1 MDQGRSPDT
10 TWVFE
15 RFISFQIKVIL
26 DDQPLQVREGC
37 LPEWL
42 RSKKRCT
49 LLTHLTTSS
58 VFRCLAVHR
67 GAHKQHNLPKTRELA
82 KEFFSIYEIP
92 NETVEME
99 HLPLVASY
107 FRQDIAVFGVSD
119 ECVFTLWAHFRPE
132 FAEERRNPNQ

>member
-1 MDQGRSPDT
+1 MA
-10 TWVFE
+10 
-15 RFISFQIKVIL
+15 
-26 DDQPLQVREGC
+26 PLQ
-37 LPEWL
+37 
-42 RSKKRCT
+42 KT
-49 LLTHLTTSS
+49 LYALNSFDDFLY

-107 FRQDIAVFGVSD
+107 FRQDMAVFGVSD
-119 ECVFTLWAHFRPE
+119 ECVFTLWGHFRPE
-132 FAEERRNPNQ
+132 FAEERRNPNQW

>member
-42 RSKKRCT
+42 RSKQRCT